1 MSMMLIFGAAFLL
14 AVIFTPLV
22 RRMALAYGYVV
33 YPMQDRWHRS
43 PTPAL
48 GGVGIFFA
56 CVLPLLFVLPSDDI
70 RPWAILGGASMM
82 FVLGLLDDFL
92 HIKPYSKLI
101 GQIIATS
108 FIIFHNVAFEIPSI
122 PLVGLVLTFL
132 WIVGITNAFN
142 LLDNMDGLSAGTAT
156 IVALCLAVSGMMTG
170 NGLVTILA
178 ASVCGA
184 SIGFLIF
191 NFYPAK
197 IFMGDSGSLFLG
209 FSLAALAITGK
220 GEYTTNIFFAILIPV
235 LVLAVPIFD
244 TIFVALLRFFNGRA
258 ISQGGRDHSSHR
270 LVAFGLSERTTVFLF
285 YGMSLFCGMVA
296 LLGLQFNMMYPSIL
310 AILIVIVLCYFGV
323 FLSGI
328 VAYGHKAENLEK
340 SSHGFT
346 LNLFLMHKRR
356 IGEIIVDC
364 ILISCTFV
372 GAFIIRFD
380 GLPAEYFPAIVQ
392 ALPLLL
398 PLKLALF
405 FYFGLYRG
413 LWRYVGIQDLL
424 NILKAVTLGSLVSV
438 VLMVMVFRFE
448 GYPRSVFVIDWML
461 LLLAVSGVRLLVKFI
476 DEYLGTLT
484 EQKGK
489 RLLIVGAGDAGEIAL
504 RELKA
509 NPQLGYIPVGF
520 IDDDSQKWGR
530 CIHGVK
536 ILGSRARLSVV
547 VKKYNVQE
555 ILIAISSVDPTVLD
569 EVVRDCRATG
579 VLVQVRPT
587 TMPWLESA
595 MAR

>member
-1 MSMMLIFGAAFLL
+1 
-14 AVIFTPLV
+14 
-22 RRMALAYGYVV
+22 
-33 YPMQDRWHRS
+33 
-43 PTPAL
+43 
-48 GGVGIFFA
+48 
-56 CVLPLLFVLPSDDI
+56 
-70 RPWAILGGASMM
+70 
-82 FVLGLLDDFL
+82 
-92 HIKPYSKLI
+92 
-101 GQIIATS
+101 
-108 FIIFHNVAFEIPSI
+108 
-122 PLVGLVLTFL
+122 
-132 WIVGITNAFN
+132 
-142 LLDNMDGLSAGTAT
+142 
-156 IVALCLAVSGMMTG
+156 MMTG
-170 NGLVTILA
+170 NGLMTILA

-184 SIGFLIF
+184 SLGFLIF

-244 TIFVALLRFFNGRA
+244 TTFVALLRFFNGRA

-270 LVAFGLSERTTVFLF
+270 LVAFGLSERTTVLLF
-285 YGMSLFCGMVA
+285 YGMSLICGMVA
-296 LLGLQFNMMYPSIL
+296 LLGLQSNMLYPSIL

-328 VAYGHKAENLEK
+328 VAYGQKAENLVK

-356 IGEIIVDC
+356 LGEILIDS
-364 ILISCTFV
+364 ILISCTFAC
-372 GAFIIRFD
+372 AFIIRFD
-380 GLPAEYFPAIVQ
+380 GLPPEYFPAIVQ

-398 PLKLALF
+398 PLKLGLF

-413 LWRYVGIQDLL
+413 LWRYVGMQDLL

-476 DEYLGTLT
+476 DEYLSSLA
-484 EQKGK
+484 EPKGK

-509 NPQLGYIPVGF
+509 NSQLGYIPVGF
-520 IDDDSQKWGR
+520 IDDDSQKCGR
-530 CIHGVK
+530 SINGVP
-536 ILGSRARLSVV
+536 ILGARQKLPEVV
-547 VKKYNVQE
+547 RNLEIQE
-555 ILIAISSVDPTVLD
+555 ILIAIPSADKRKLMD
-569 EVVRDCRATG
+569 LIRDCRSTG
-579 VLVQVRPT
+579 AQVKV
-587 TMPWLESA
+587 MPKTLSLMESA
-595 MAR
+595 